1 MALIKCPECGKEVSN
16 KAPTCIHCGFP
27 LSELKKEG
35 TCKINDQEVD
45 LIRIKKLYNSLPDEC
60 KKIIYKNCRTNALKT
75 EKYTCSCSPDTYTVE
90 ERNKIYDI
98 YMDMKYPIQKQ
109 FNWFDANAYL
119 VHRFLVECIDHNFEY
134 FEFNTSDYPSPVSQ
148 NQLKCPRCGSTSI
161 TTEEEGYSLLTGFW
175 GASRKH
181 NLCQKC
187 GYRWKPGKK

>member
-1 MALIKCPECGKEVSN
+1 MALIKCPECGKEISN
-16 KAPTCIHCGFP
+16 KAQACIHCGFP

-35 TCKINDQEVD
+35 VCKINGHEFD
-45 LIRIKKLYNSLPDEC
+45 LNEIKELYDLLPDDC
-60 KKIIYKNCRTNALKT
+60 KKTIYNDYRKNSRKI
-75 EKYTCSCSPDTYTVE
+75 EKYTYSDFPSKYVLEDQ
-90 ERNKIYDI
+90 NKFFCTCR
-98 YMDMKYPIQKQ
+98 DMRYLVQKQ
-109 FNWFDANAYL
+109 FNWFGANEYL

-148 NQLKCPRCGSTSI
+148 NQVRCPKCGSTSI

-187 GYRWKPGKK
+187 GYKWWPGSK